1 MWLIYKTISS
11 SLCKA
16 SKVNQMHD
24 NLIQGL
30 QRDSRLPFYYCL
42 FKCFQKSVWGIWQT
56 SWTVRIFV
64 CKSVTSIQFHMD
76 VTTLQK
82 FWLFKPHSPP
92 LRNSIDQLWGSYGY
106 FLEWYTACSSGI
118 RDWRILH
125 LFHRILCLTF
135 GSPWLFFIQTWS
147 LFQNILL

>member
-1 MWLIYKTISS
+1 MLSWKLRMWLIYKTISS

-16 SKVNQMHD
+16 NKVNQMHD

-42 FKCFQKSVWGIWQT
+42 FKCFQKSVWSIWQT
-56 SWTVRIFV
+56 SWTVWIFV
-64 CKSVTSIQFHMD
+64 CKSATSIQIHMD

-92 LRNSIDQLWGSYGY
+92 PQKFHWPTVGELWIFFGMIHSVFIRYQRLENSPFISQN
-106 FLEWYTACSSGI
+106 FLSNVW
-118 RDWRILH
+118 
-125 LFHRILCLTF
+125 
-135 GSPWLFFIQTWS
+135 
-147 LFQNILL
+147 